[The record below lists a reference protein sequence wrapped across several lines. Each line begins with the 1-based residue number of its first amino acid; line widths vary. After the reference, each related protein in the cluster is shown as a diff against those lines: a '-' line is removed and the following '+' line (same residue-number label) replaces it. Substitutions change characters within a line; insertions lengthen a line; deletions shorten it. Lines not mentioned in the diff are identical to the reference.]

1 MNTNRKIAMSIGIL
15 YIIGTVAG
23 VLSVVTAGS
32 IIGASDYMKEIA
44 AHENRMFLGSLFV
57 LIMGLALAMI
67 PVVAFPV
74 LKKQNETLALG
85 YLVFRG
91 ALETVT
97 YLVLIISWLVLV
109 PVSEKGY
116 ETAGTVLVDIGKNA
130 ATMTAIIFPL
140 AAIMLYSIFYQSR
153 LVPRWISGWGL
164 ISIVF
169 ALAAAFLDMFDV
181 IESESS
187 TYTLLVMPIA
197 LQEMVMAIWLIA
209 KGFNPK
215 EVDA

>member
-1 MNTNRKIAMSIGIL
+1 
-15 YIIGTVAG
+15 
-23 VLSVVTAGS
+23 TAGS
-32 IIGASDYMKEIA
+32 MIHASDYMKEIPT
-44 AHENRMFLGSLFV
+44 HENRVFLGSLFV
-57 LIMGLALAMI
+57 LIMGLALAMV

-97 YLVLIISWLVLV
+97 YIVIVICWLVLV
-109 PVSEKGY
+109 PFSEKGY
-116 ETAGTVLVDIGKNA
+116 ETAGTVLVEIGNNA

-153 LVPRWISGWGL
+153 LIPRWISGWGL
-164 ISIVF
+164 VAIVF
-169 ALAAAFLDMFDV
+169 ALAAALLDMFDV

-187 TYTLLVMPIA
+187 AYTLLVMPIA
-197 LQEMVMAIWLIA
+197 LQEMVMAIWLIV

-215 EVDA
+215 AGGA